1 MAEYICELPVE
12 GMASFVSGS
21 TTIPVREQIVR
32 CIDCEWNRVVDEIYD
47 ESGDVVL
54 LYGCTRCQIDSYP
67 HSGFG
72 SDPDGFCAWGERSKD
87 A

>member
-32 CIDCEWNRVVDEIYD
+32 CRDCIWCMAYALATYCDRFNSALPDKN
-47 ESGDVVL
+47 
-54 LYGCTRCQIDSYP
+54 
-67 HSGFG
+67 
-72 SDPDGFCAWGERSKD
+72 PDGFCAWGRRAE
-87 A
+87 